1 MRRGIVRFA
10 LLALV
15 IGSFAALVSPLALGE
30 SHLGAKAPRADP
42 TRLWSEFPLYPSG
55 LPRPAKPA
63 ASAAQTMRA
72 PAPDA
77 FGAPHSSRLLLLL
90 FLGVSLG
97 FSVLLLAIASAPPR
111 ALPDLLLNFVYDRR
125 LGLALAGVATA
136 LGIGLGAAISLI
148 AL

>member
-15 IGSFAALVSPLALGE
+15 IGSVAALVSPLALAE
-30 SHLGAKAPRADP
+30 SHRGAKALRADP
-42 TRLWSEFPLYPSG
+42 TRLWSEFPLDPSG
-55 LPRPAKPA
+55 LPRTTKPA
-63 ASAAQTMRA
+63 ASATQTMRA

-97 FSVLLLAIASAPPR
+97 FSVLLLAIAGAPPW
-111 ALPDLLLNFVYDRR
+111 ALPEVLLNFVYDRR
-125 LGLALAGVATA
+125 LGLALAGAATA